1 MNDLS
6 KYGVDIIGLKNQ
18 KYQYQYQVDQSF
30 FRNFEDNEIEKGSL
44 NCIIVLN
51 KTDNYIDAG
60 FQIDGLVELI
70 CDRSLDKFDFELKL
84 NNRILFKYGD
94 EDREIDDE
102 VEMINRTRQT
112 INMAQYIY
120 EFVITGIPM
129 KKLHPRYLNDD
140 IKEEIVYSSK
150 NEPEELEKRDQ
161 EIDPRWEA
169 LKKLRNN

>member
-18 KYQYQYQVDQSF
+18 EYQYQYHVDHLF
-30 FRNFEDNEIEKGSL
+30 FRNFENNEIEKGSL

-51 KTDNYIDAG
+51 KTDNYIEAR
-60 FQIDGLVELI
+60 FQIDGYVELI
-70 CDRSLDKFDFELKL
+70 CDRSLDKFDCELNL
-84 NNRILFKYGD
+84 TNRILFKYGE

-102 VEMINRTRQT
+102 AEMISRTRQT

-120 EFVITGIPM
+120 EFVITRMPM
-129 KKLHPRYLNDD
+129 KKLHPRYRADD
-140 IKEEIVYSSK
+140 IKEEIVYSSR
-150 NEPEELEKRDQ
+150 NTPEESEKSDQ
-161 EIDPRWEA
+161 ETDPRWEA